1 MRSQSF
7 VLNSRHFLVF
17 ILVSYAVVV
26 SPFVGAGLRNYMVL
40 LAAMI
45 GGTLFMA
52 LRFYLKRQVFWALL
66 LFSIMTIQSLF
77 QGGTR
82 QLGSVALTFVYAMGY
97 FAIAG
102 LLDIIEDKRAFL
114 MKVMRGI
121 VFAFAILSVVQLLT
135 SLVGLPIPNQI
146 ASKGIWSYNSL
157 ANEPS
162 QLGRIVGISML
173 CYLVLS
179 RLPGEP
185 EPSRLRLKV
194 LIAFVLT
201 MLLSGSSLA
210 AVAIIMVYVLS
221 RFSLWSVLLVTIIV
235 LMWPMFSLIDFEPL
249 QRAILLANNMA
260 TLDIDKVMVADH
272 SGGLR
277 VAPLLIY
284 FNDFTL
290 AEAGFWLGYGTEGLI
305 YFFQGNI
312 SGIGEDDIFAGFLPA
327 FAVVY
332 GGLVFVFFIWI
343 FALRQANRAT
353 LPLIAFWAI
362 FMTSSAWNTQVFWYG
377 LITIYVT
384 WAASRSDF
392 RSLSVRAES

>member
-45 GGTLFMA
+45 GGILFMA
-52 LRFYLKRQVFWALL
+52 FRFSLNRQVIWALL

-77 QGGTR
+77 QGGTG
-82 QLGSVALTFVYAMGY
+82 QFGSVALTFVYAMGY

-114 MKVMRGI
+114 MKVMRGV

-173 CYLVLS
+173 CYL
-179 RLPGEP
+179 
-185 EPSRLRLKV
+185 
-194 LIAFVLT
+194 I
-201 MLLSGSSLA
+201 
-210 AVAIIMVYVLS
+210 
-221 RFSLWSVLLVTIIV
+221 
-235 LMWPMFSLIDFEPL
+235 
-249 QRAILLANNMA
+249 
-260 TLDIDKVMVADH
+260 
-272 SGGLR
+272 
-277 VAPLLIY
+277 
-284 FNDFTL
+284 
-290 AEAGFWLGYGTEGLI
+290 
-305 YFFQGNI
+305 
-312 SGIGEDDIFAGFLPA
+312 
-327 FAVVY
+327 
-332 GGLVFVFFIWI
+332 
-343 FALRQANRAT
+343 
-353 LPLIAFWAI
+353 
-362 FMTSSAWNTQVFWYG
+362 
-377 LITIYVT
+377 
-384 WAASRSDF
+384 RS
-392 RSLSVRAES
+392 